1 MVLLIGIDDTDS
13 RQGRCT
19 THLAYRIVDFLF
31 SNGYEVEEYPFL
43 ARLNPNIPWKTRGNG
58 AVCIKVKVD
67 MESREGEHV
76 MQIVKEMV
84 ESNSMLGY
92 GANPGIVFLGR
103 CKNIEPIVRFAND
116 ALWRVMSIRG
126 AIKVIEECKNY
137 DCSIEYYAMG
147 NGQGIV
153 GALASIGLASSM
165 LDDYTFEV
173 IAYRRQ
179 EMCGLPRLVDEASVM
194 MMDKATHPYTFNN
207 YDYKHARVLIT
218 PHGPDPVLFGIRG
231 DDPCILLDALS
242 MLKVH
247 EPLEGYML
255 FRSNQGTNAHLANML
270 DASNLKAYTS
280 GYIQG
285 RVASEP
291 LAIEGGHTFFAL
303 ECYGNNGYGSGDE
316 DGYGKGNVLCAVYEP
331 TGLSP
336 IAQALS
342 IGDVLEVGGGV
353 RKGTSK
359 HPKVLNVEYI
369 KVVDLARK
377 VRYMNPLCICGK
389 RLKSEGKG
397 KGYGCK
403 KCGYRVRD
411 AEKVDVEVARDLR
424 LGLYLPDAKA
434 HRHLTKPLH
443 RYGIKPGC
451 MRLDIDWFNNNSRF
465 TC

>member
-19 THLAYRIVDFLF
+19 THLAYRIVDFLL

-76 MQIVKEMV
+76 MQVVKEMV
-84 ESNSMLGY
+84 ESNSMIGY

-116 ALWRVMSIRG
+116 ALWRVMSKRG
-126 AIKVIEECKNY
+126 AIKVIEECKN
-137 DCSIEYYAMG
+137 DSSIEYYTMG
-147 NGQGIV
+147 NGQGMV

-165 LDDYTFEV
+165 LDDYTFEA
-173 IAYRRQ
+173 IAYRRE
-179 EMCGLPRLVDEASVM
+179 EMYGLPRLVDEASVI
-194 MMDKATHPYTFNN
+194 MMDKATYPYTFNN
-207 YDYKHARVLIT
+207 YDYKHARVLII
-218 PHGPDPVLFGIRG
+218 PHGPDPVLLGVRG
-231 DDPCILLDALS
+231 DDPCILLDALP
-242 MLKVH
+242 MLNLH
-247 EPLEGYML
+247 EPIEGYML

-270 DASNLKAYTS
+270 DASSLKAYTS
-280 GYIQG
+280 GYVQG

-303 ECYGNNGYGSGDE
+303 ECYGNGGDGYGN
-316 DGYGKGNVLCAVYEP
+316 GKGNVLCAVYEP

-336 IAQALS
+336 IAQMLS
-342 IGDVLEVGGGV
+342 VGDLLEVGGGV

-369 KVVDLARK
+369 KIVDLARK

-411 AEKVDVEVARDLR
+411 AEKVEVEVPRDLR

-443 RYGIKPGC
+443 RYSIKPGRVR
-451 MRLDIDWFNNNSRF
+451 MDIDWFKSKI
-465 TC
+465 TD